1 MTPKERA
8 AHIVAEY
15 EALERFAG
23 APEIDLSGLTERE
36 QEEAKQYL
44 AELEKLVSANPLH
57 TFRPHEANAHG
68 SRPQLEFLAART
80 RIVAAF
86 AGNRFGK
93 SSALVVKSLCQALS
107 PEDVPEHLR
116 LFRQVDAPCHG
127 WLMMPTEEK
136 LFDSI
141 KPAFEKWCPKSAFR
155 GGSWGKAYNGERKML
170 TFANGSTI
178 GFKSYSQDSTTLGGA
193 DLDFVGYDEPPP
205 KGHRNEGIMRMAR
218 GVREWYAMTPIH
230 SSVAWIR
237 REIWRNRE
245 SPDITVVRA
254 SIHENRTLAP
264 AEVAFILSTYSD
276 TERQSRETGDFMDNS
291 GLVYANMGREG
302 VVIDPLRREFL
313 TRLEHVWAIDPGIR
327 NAAVIAGGFDQH
339 GVDYIYDEI
348 LIRDGTPSMYIEQI
362 DRMLKEHGLI
372 RDRVLFA
379 IDPAARQRSQA
390 TGDTVQ
396 SELARLG
403 LHTISGVRD
412 REVGQQQIRDRLLHG
427 RLKIVS
433 SCVGLRDDADEFA
446 YPQVEE
452 GKDPKVGPAD
462 DSPYHRLATLRYQV
476 MVRPWYPQVEAMAS
490 QRNLGWQPGRALP
503 VDRLKM
509 PVEVGPLGALS

>member
-8 AHIVAEY
+8 AQTVAEY
-15 EALERFAG
+15 EALEQYAG
-23 APEIDLSGLTERE
+23 APEVDLSGLSDRE
-36 QEEAKQYL
+36 AEEAKEYL
-44 AELEKLVSANPLH
+44 AELEKLVSSNPLH
-57 TFRPHEANAHG
+57 TFRPHAANAQG
-68 SRPQLEFLAART
+68 GRPQLEFLAART

-93 SSALVVKSLCQALS
+93 SSALVVKSLCQVLS

-116 LFRQVDAPCHG
+116 PFRQIDAPCHG

-141 KPAFEKWCPKSAFR
+141 KPAFEKWCPKSAFKS
-155 GGSWGKAYNGERKML
+155 GSWGKAYNGERKML

-218 GVREWYAMTPIH
+218 GVNEWYAMTPLH

-264 AEVAFILSTYSD
+264 AEVAFILATYSD

-291 GLVYANMGREG
+291 GLVYARFGDA
-302 VVIDPLRREFL
+302 VIDPPRREL
-313 TRLEHVWAIDPGIR
+313 VHTLEHVWGIDPGIR
-327 NAAVIAGGFDQH
+327 LAAVIAGGFDQH
-339 GVDYIYDEI
+339 GIDYIYDEC
-348 LIRDGTPSMYIEQI
+348 LIPDGTPSTYAERI
-362 DRMLKEHGLI
+362 DEMLMRWGLT
-372 RDRVLFA
+372 RKQVLFCL
-379 IDPAARQRSQA
+379 DPAARQRGQ
-390 TGDTVQ
+390 TDGETVQ
-396 SELARLG
+396 AELSRLG
-403 LHTISGVRD
+403 IHTIVGVRD
-412 REVGQQQIRDRLLHG
+412 REAGQQQIRDRIKHG
-427 RLKIVS
+427 RLKVS
-433 SCVGLRDDADEFA
+433 AACVGLRDDADEFA
-446 YPQVEE
+446 YPQVED
-452 GKDPKVGPAD
+452 GKDPKSGPAD
-462 DSPYHRLATLRYQV
+462 DSMYHRMATLRYQV
-476 MVRPWYPQVEAMAS
+476 LTRPFYPQDEARAME
-490 QRNLGWQPGRALP
+490 RNLGWQPGRALP
-503 VDRLKM
+503 ADKLKM